1 MSELIDQFTRA
12 ADGFSKHV
20 HAVRKDQWNHP
31 TPCTDWDVRML
42 VNHVA
47 VEQLWVPP
55 LLGGSTVAEV
65 GDRLDGD
72 QLGGDPVAAW
82 DAAMRDSLAG
92 FGAPGALDTTVSLS
106 SGDKPTAEY
115 CWEMTTDA
123 LIHSW
128 DLARGIG
135 ADETLDAEL
144 VAVVYEQILPIAEH
158 LHETGMFDPPVPVPD
173 DAPLQT
179 KLLALFG
186 RRA

>member
-1 MSELIDQFTRA
+1 MTELSQLFQRA
-12 ADGFSKHV
+12 ADGFGRHV
-20 HAVRKDQWNHP
+20 HATADGQWHDP
-31 TPCTDWDVRML
+31 TPCTDWDVRTL

-55 LLGGSTVAEV
+55 LMEGAKVSDVGS
-65 GDRLDGD
+65 RLEGD
-72 QLGGDPVAAW
+72 QLGDDPVAAW
-82 DAAMRDSLAG
+82 DAAVKASIAA
-92 FGAPGALDTTVSLS
+92 FGDTSALERTVSLS
-106 SGDKPTAEY
+106 GGDKPAAEY

-144 VAVVYEQILPIAEH
+144 VELVYERILPIAEH
-158 LHETGMFDPPVPVPD
+158 LHETGMFAPPVPVPD

-186 RRA
+186 RKA